1 MKKFITVLAATLV
14 IGSAASAATFVE
26 VFRIDGERYMIPATK
41 VLQQVVD
48 THAIPTA
55 GGTYSTLVA
64 DTHAIPTA
72 GGTYDVG
79 SSTTVADYNWE
90 ALPDSED
97 LTIDA
102 DPFAEEIVGGLGPQL
117 PYDPMRGVDYGF
129 VQALKQLAEETVADY
144 NWDAMPTSERIT
156 SVTVANYN
164 WEALPASERIPSSA
178 MVVYNFDALPAAE
191 RTDVETFS
199 VAGN

>member
-1 MKKFITVLAATLV
+1 MKKFITTLAATLV
-14 IGSAASAATFVE
+14 IGSAASAATPTFNVYHEE
-26 VFRIDGERYMIPATK
+26 VLPALAEANTPATFSVYHEE
-41 VLQQVVD
+41 VLP
-48 THAIPTA
+48 A
-55 GGTYSTLVA
+55 LVA
-64 DTHAIPTA
+64 ANTPPTFNVVREEILPA
-72 GGTYDVG
+72 MVA
-79 SSTTVADYNWE
+79 TVANYNWE
-90 ALPDSED
+90 ALPDSEH

-102 DPFAEEIVGGLGPQL
+102 DPFAEEIVGGIGPQL

-129 VQALKQLAEETVADY
+129 VQALKQLAAETVADY

-164 WEALPASERIPSSA
+164 WEALPASERVPSSA